1 MSNCKRAAAP
11 VCGWF
16 MALLLAALVAGCG
29 SSGNGS
35 VVVGPV
41 GPGATA
47 IPGAAGTANAAATDP
62 TVSSSSP
69 TNNAISVPTS
79 TSSPAVTG
87 TLVTATFS
95 QAMDP
100 ATINSAPAGTLLTF
114 TLKETTAGT
123 NVPGTVAMNA
133 AKTIATFTPTAA
145 ALTPNTS
152 YTATVTTA
160 AKNAG
165 GTAMPNPVAWTFTTT
180 AAAST
185 GQSSPN
191 IGTASNYGVFASNA
205 AVTLAVNALVNGD
218 VGLNPAGACNN
229 CVVGT
234 TIIGGVIHNGDAQAI
249 QAQTDFNAAYVDA
262 STRAT
267 NACALA
273 SGELSSAQAACGGFT
288 PGPVYRAGLYR
299 TANPIGVGVGFT
311 ITLDA
316 QNNPDAVFIF
326 QTDAAITTGTNSKV
340 VLANGAQAKNVW
352 WVAGTAATLGV
363 SSTFKG
369 TIIANGAAISV
380 LNGTGGVGGVPT
392 LVEGR
397 LFSHSAAIGVA
408 QFATV
413 TVPQ

>member
-165 GTAMPNPVAWTFTTT
+165 GTAMPNPVSWSFTTS